1 MRKTPAFCR
10 KDFLYKERRGHAAQE
25 PAADEQKRRELVV
38 FSFIF
43 FAAEQSIHSFTTKKK
58 EERTMMKQDLFLSE
72 RLEQL
77 HTELLGLARLL
88 EQADV
93 KPRPQL
99 DDYWIDGADVM
110 NMLHISPRTLQTL
123 RTNGTLGYTTLG
135 KKFFY
140 RLQEIDD
147 LLRNNYV
154 MYRLSARGHTPA
166 APSAAKE
173 APSRK
178 GGDL

>member
-1 MRKTPAFCR
+1 
-10 KDFLYKERRGHAAQE
+10 
-25 PAADEQKRRELVV
+25 
-38 FSFIF
+38 
-43 FAAEQSIHSFTTKKK
+43 
-58 EERTMMKQDLFLSE
+58 MMKQDLFLSE